1 MNQPADII
9 KELESDNSRLFKES
23 VISREILN
31 DNSEFLDG
39 VRYICDRLITFGVKQ
54 IPERSGDDGVGYPW
68 ESFKN
73 NLERLSKR
81 EITGNAARDMIEEMM
96 NQSTNHQWN
105 NWYRRILL
113 KDLKCGVNTQT
124 INNCVKKVKK
134 PEYLVPVFSCQL
146 AQDSRNR
153 LEFMSGKKLLSEK
166 LDGTRVI
173 SILYPD
179 GTVDQFSR
187 NGKELL
193 NFVVIKEQLSIIAR
207 KLKKPIVLDG
217 EVMSSSF
224 QALMT
229 QLYRKD
235 DVQTNDSNLH
245 LFDMLSLDE
254 FKVGYSSI
262 NQNIR
267 TTELED
273 LIDEDLPNVKIVS
286 NKYVDLSTEQGKIEF
301 DIFYKE
307 CVENGLEGIMIK
319 DPDAPY
325 ECKRTSSWLK
335 LKPQCTIDLTVLD
348 LEEGNDK
355 YTGKLGAMICQGE
368 EEGKV
373 VDVRVGSGFSD
384 EQRELYWNNKEDL
397 IGKIVEI
404 KYDVITQNQNGGY
417 SLRFPVFI
425 RLRGFEN
432 GEKL

>member
-166 LDGTRVI
+166 LDGTRVL

-245 LFDMLSLDE
+245 LFDMVSLDD

>member
-31 DNSEFLDG
+31 DNSEFLG
-39 VRYICDRLITFGVKQ
+39 GIRYICDRLITFGVKQ
-54 IPERSGDDGVGYPW
+54 IPERTGDDGVGYPW
-68 ESFKN
+68 KFFKD

-153 LEFMSGKKLLSEK
+153 LEFMSGKKMLSEK
-166 LDGTRVI
+166 LDGTRVL

-193 NFVVIKEQLSIIAR
+193 NFSVIKEQLSVIAK

-229 QLYRKD
+229 QLYRKE

-245 LFDMLSLDE
+245 IFDMLTLEE
-254 FKVGYSSI
+254 FKSGYSQTI
-262 NQNIR
+262 QAIR
-267 TTELED
+267 TTDLED
-273 LIDEDLPNVKIVS
+273 LIVEDLPNIKIVS
-286 NKYVDLSTEQGKIEF
+286 NKYVDLSTEQGKVEF
-301 DIFYKE
+301 DVFYKQ

-368 EEGKV
+368 EDGKF

-384 EQRELYWNNKEDL
+384 EQRELYWNNKEDV
-397 IGKIVEI
+397 IGKVVEI
-404 KYDVITQNQNGGY
+404 KYDVVTQNQNGGY

>member
-9 KELESDNSRLFKES
+9 KELETDNSRLFKES

-31 DNSEFLDG
+31 DNFEFLDG
-39 VRYICDRLITFGVKQ
+39 VRYICDRLITFGIKQ
-54 IPERSGDDGVGYPW
+54 IPERTGNDGVGFPW
-68 ESFKN
+68 KEFKE
-73 NLERLSKR
+73 NLDRLSKR
-81 EITGNAARDMIEEMM
+81 EITGNAARDMVEEMM

-153 LEFMSGKKLLSEK
+153 LEFMSGKKMLSEK
-166 LDGTRVI
+166 LDGTRVL

-193 NFVVIKEQLSIIAR
+193 NFSVIKEQLSVIAK

-229 QLYRKD
+229 QLYRKE

-245 LFDMLSLDE
+245 IFDMLTLEE
-254 FKVGYSSI
+254 FKSGYSQTI
-262 NQNIR
+262 QAIR
-267 TTELED
+267 TTDLED
-273 LIDEDLPNVKIVS
+273 LIVEDLPNIKIVS
-286 NKYVDLSTEQGKIEF
+286 NKYVDLSTEQGKVEF
-301 DIFYKE
+301 DVFYKQ

-368 EEGKV
+368 EDGKF

-384 EQRELYWNNKEDL
+384 EQRELYWNNKEDV
-397 IGKIVEI
+397 IGKVVEI